1 MSKPSDA
8 YPEPDVESDGAL
20 VPGSTANGDPESHDE
35 ESRPRAAASPSDVDS
50 LIEGNRVATAEDM
63 E

>member
-1 MSKPSDA
+1 MDKSSDA
-8 YPEPDVESDGAL
+8 TPEPDITADGSL
-20 VPGSTANGDPESHDE
+20 EPGSTANGDPESHDAE
-35 ESRPRAAASPSDVDS
+35 ERPEAAASPSDPDS